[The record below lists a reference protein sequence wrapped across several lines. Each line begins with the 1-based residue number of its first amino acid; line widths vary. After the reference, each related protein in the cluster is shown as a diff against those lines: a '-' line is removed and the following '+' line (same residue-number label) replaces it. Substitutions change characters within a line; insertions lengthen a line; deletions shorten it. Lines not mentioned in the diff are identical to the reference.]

1 MTRSNTKLKSD
12 ATSDPYEDLKSYIAQ
27 QLSDV
32 TSKLLGK
39 INELQ
44 EEVQTMKEEN
54 RNLRSLLQAENKLPL
69 NFFDDNLDVGTC
81 RIR

>member
-44 EEVQTMKEEN
+44 EEVQTM
-54 RNLRSLLQAENKLPL
+54 QAENKLPL